1 MKMSR
6 VNCNSVPMLLACFAV
21 LFVAGC
27 ADEGTVD
34 SSSVSTPPVAVA
46 VPPAADVDDVDIVA
60 DVDVVDEPATETT
73 EVPVVEVSLKKEVV
87 EKGYGDITGQILF
100 DGDVPELKLA
110 VKAGDPKVKDASVC
124 AAKDLTANDLL
135 VDPESKGIAN
145 AFVYIYHKNIKK
157 HDIKIH
163 PEAAKI
169 KDSEKQIVFDQKN
182 CRFIPHVMVIRNGQN
197 VLIKSAD
204 GCAHNTHTSTLFND
218 EFNTII
224 SPNDRK
230 GVLLDTLEVPE
241 SLPMPVKCDI
251 HPWMKAHWLI
261 INHPYAAVTDKDG
274 KFTIKKL
281 PVGDIEFRVW
291 HERPGY
297 LDRKYVVTV
306 EEGMNEL
313 EPRKF
318 AASEFEE

>member
-1 MKMSR
+1 MKTSR
-6 VNCNSVPMLLACFAV
+6 VICNFVPMLLACFAV
-21 LFVAGC
+21 SFVAGC

-46 VPPAADVDDVDIVA
+46 VPPAADVNVVDIV
-60 DVDVVDEPATETT
+60 EKSATKTT
-73 EVPVVEVSLKKEVV
+73 EVPVVQVSLVKEVV

-100 DGDVPELKLA
+100 DGDVPTLKLA
-110 VKAGDPKVKDASVC
+110 VTEGDPKVKDPTIC
-124 AAKDLTANDLL
+124 AAKNLTVNELL
-135 VDPESKGIAN
+135 VDPETKGIAN
-145 AFVYIYHKNIKK
+145 VFVYIYHKNIKK
-157 HDIKIH
+157 HEIKIH

-169 KDSEKQIVFDQKN
+169 KESEKVIVFDQKN
-182 CRFIPHVMVIRNGQN
+182 CRFLPHVMVIRNGQH

-204 GCAHNTHTSTLFND
+204 GCAHNTHTSTIFND

-224 SPNDRK
+224 SPNDRV

-274 KFTIKKL
+274 KFTIEKL
-281 PVGDIEFRVW
+281 PVGEIEFRVW

-306 EEGMNEL
+306 EEGKNEL

-318 AASEFEE
+318 PASEFEE

>member
-1 MKMSR
+1 MSR
-6 VNCNSVPMLLACFAV
+6 VICNSVPLLLAGFAV
-21 LFVAGC
+21 SFVAGC

-34 SSSVSTPPVAVA
+34 SPSVSTPPVALA
-46 VPPAADVDDVDIVA
+46 VPPASDVNVVDIV
-60 DVDVVDEPATETT
+60 DESTAKTT
-73 EVPVVEVSLKKEVV
+73 EIPVVQASLKKDVV

-110 VKAGDPKVKDASVC
+110 VKAGDPKVKDAAIC
-124 AAKDLTANDLL
+124 AAKDLEVNDLL

-169 KDSEKQIVFDQKN
+169 KESEKVIVFDQKN
-182 CRFIPHVMVIRNGQN
+182 CRFDPHVMVIRNGQH

-204 GCAHNTHTSTLFND
+204 NCAHNTHTSALFND

-224 SPNDRK
+224 SPNDRV

-251 HPWMKAHWLI
+251 HPWMRAHWLI

-274 KFTIKKL
+274 KFTIEKL
-281 PVGDIEFRVW
+281 PVGEIEFRIW
-291 HERPGY
+291 HERNGY
-297 LDRKYVVTV
+297 IDRKYVVTV
-306 EEGMNEL
+306 EEGKTKL
-313 EPRKF
+313 EPVQVP
-318 AASEFEE
+318 AEWFEE